1 MSEAPDSVSSDGAP
15 FDALCGGFKRPVP
28 RNSSVPLIAQA
39 YAAALYRENFF
50 QRYTLGEV
58 FFETEYR
65 WVGTGNPLLDL
76 ALKHIVAEMRNYYAR
91 NVENRDMIKQ
101 GKPATRLKE
110 GRYIRPDVLGLAL
123 DIPRRTLFCELLE
136 ISTIDQARETIAG
149 DLVPK
154 LAILRG
160 PVKTLLEEA
169 LLRLNQR
176 GTFPQTFDA
185 SGAPWI
191 IPPQLII
198 VPLFPE
204 AGTSTASTRFRWICF
219 GPTYRYRPMPFAGI
233 VNEPPEAPAR
243 GLLLYSYHEAGI
255 NEVAVPEQVFVNMRK
270 WLANQQ
276 RLATRLELLPLNSYT
291 QYWQQN
297 PDDLKRLLG
306 YLAVGVAAVAV
317 VALAVWLA
325 PVIAGSAAA
334 LLSEMAVAASAEAM
348 IAQGT
353 AVAAAL
359 SHFLPQI
366 MRTAQMAIGAAA
378 SLGGLGGLQTAG
390 SY

>member
-1 MSEAPDSVSSDGAP
+1 MSEAPDSGAGEP
-15 FDALCGGFKRPVP
+15 FDALCGGFKKPVP
-28 RNSSVPLIAQA
+28 RHSSIPVIAQA

-76 ALKHIVAEMRNYYAR
+76 ALKHIVAEMRNYYAKTR
-91 NVENRDMIKQ
+91 ENRALARQGTAAIK
-101 GKPATRLKE
+101 LKE
-110 GRYIRPDVLGLAL
+110 GNYIRPDVLGLAL

-136 ISTIDQARETIAG
+136 ISTIDEAKKTIAG

-160 PVKTLLEEA
+160 PVKILLEEA
-169 LLRLNQR
+169 LLRMNQH
-176 GTFPQTFDA
+176 GSFPQTFDV
-185 SGAPWI
+185 SGTPWI
-191 IPPQLII
+191 IPPSLII

-204 AGTSTASTRFRWICF
+204 AGTATASTRFRWLCF
-219 GPTYRYRPMPFAGI
+219 GPTYQYRPMPFAGI
-233 VNEPPEAPAR
+233 VSEPPESPAR

-255 NEVAVPEQVFVNMRK
+255 NEVAVPQEVFIKMRK
-270 WLANQQ
+270 WLADKQ
-276 RLATRLELLPLNSYT
+276 RAALRLELLPLNSYT

-297 PDDLKRLLG
+297 PDDLKRLVG

-359 SHFLPQI
+359 STFLPQI

-378 SLGGLGGLQTAG
+378 NLGGLQPVGGA
-390 SY
+390 Y

>member
-1 MSEAPDSVSSDGAP
+1 MSEAPDSGSGAP
-15 FDALCGGFKRPVP
+15 FDALCGGFKKPVP
-28 RNSSVPLIAQA
+28 RHSSVPLIAQA

-76 ALKHIVAEMRNYYAR
+76 ALKQIVAEMRNYYAKTR
-91 NVENRDMIKQ
+91 ENRALARQ
-101 GKPATRLKE
+101 GTPATQLRE

-123 DIPRRTLFCELLE
+123 DIPRRTLCCELLE
-136 ISTIDQARETIAG
+136 ISTIDQAEQTIAG

-169 LLRLNQR
+169 LLRMNQL
-176 GTFPQTFDA
+176 GEFPQTFEA
-185 SGAPWI
+185 NGAPWV

-204 AGTSTASTRFRWICF
+204 AGTATASTRFRWLCF
-219 GPTYRYRPMPFAGI
+219 GPTYQYRPMPFAGI
-233 VNEPPEAPAR
+233 VNEPPESPAR

-255 NEVAVPEQVFVNMRK
+255 NEAAVPQEVFVKMRK
-270 WLANQQ
+270 WLADKQ
-276 RLATRLELLPLNSYT
+276 RASARLELLPLHSYT

-359 SHFLPQI
+359 SSFLPQI
-366 MRTAQMAIGAAA
+366 MRTAQSAIGAAA
-378 SLGGLGGLQTAG
+378 SLGGLQPVWGG
-390 SY
+390 